1 MAYYREEY
9 VSSKNFR
16 KQVQPISSAI
26 LPLQQKYKAM
36 EEEFKKTPKVVTHN
50 PNAKPV
56 YRHEKLNSLL
66 NPKNYDIYVQG
77 NSYVIRS
84 KDSNENSLELAYA
97 VYKNFLMSDFVKAM
111 KDVFEAQREYYD
123 FKADKSHPKK
133 AELLSISL
141 AAEKKAKDMINNLQ
155 SYVQKEI
162 F

>member
-1 MAYYREEY
+1 MGYYKEQY
-9 VSSKNFR
+9 VSPKNFK
-16 KQVQPISSAI
+16 KQIQPIATAI
-26 LPLQQKYKAM
+26 IPLQQKYKAM
-36 EEEFKKTPKVVTHN
+36 EEQLKTPKVFTHN

-66 NPKNYDIYVQG
+66 KPENYDIYVQG
-77 NSYVIRS
+77 NSYVIRP

-97 VYKNFLMSDFVKAM
+97 VYRNFLMSDFVKAM

-141 AAEKKAKDMINNLQ
+141 AAEKKAKDMIKNLQ
-155 SYVQKEI
+155 TYVQKEL